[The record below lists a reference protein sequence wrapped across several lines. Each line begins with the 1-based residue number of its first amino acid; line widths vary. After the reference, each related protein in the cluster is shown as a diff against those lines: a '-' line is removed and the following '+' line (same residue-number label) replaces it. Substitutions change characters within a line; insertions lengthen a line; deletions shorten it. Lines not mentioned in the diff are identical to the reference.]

1 MTNQAKVV
9 SLKLVA
15 SDGNPVDYVMIE
27 GEDVERAKSLAS
39 RWAEQNITEPFDR
52 IEEHQGVI
60 NAPEGVNFTILDGE
74 RVWHLPF

>member
-9 SLKLVA
+9 SLKFVA

-27 GEDVERAKSLAS
+27 GEDVESAKSLAS
-39 RWAEQNITEPFDR
+39 RWAEQNITKPFDR

-60 NAPEGVNFTILDGE
+60 NAPDDVDSTIFYGE